1 MKRSEFEEYPGRHG
15 SRLNRET
22 KRHSSFIHP
31 ALNKR
36 TVVPRHNELS
46 NNLIRRICDQLGIPH
61 PWE

>member
-1 MKRSEFEEYPGRHG
+1 MKRSEFEEYLKRHG
-15 SRLNRET
+15 CRFNREKT
-22 KRHSSFIHP
+22 RRSSFINP

-46 NNLIRRICDQLGIPH
+46 NNPIGRIFDQPGVRH

>member
-1 MKRSEFEEYPGRHG
+1 MKRSEFEEYLERHG
-15 SRLNRET
+15 CRFNREKT
-22 KRHSSFIHP
+22 RHSSFINP

-46 NNLIRRICDQLGIPH
+46 NNRSQRICEPLGIPH